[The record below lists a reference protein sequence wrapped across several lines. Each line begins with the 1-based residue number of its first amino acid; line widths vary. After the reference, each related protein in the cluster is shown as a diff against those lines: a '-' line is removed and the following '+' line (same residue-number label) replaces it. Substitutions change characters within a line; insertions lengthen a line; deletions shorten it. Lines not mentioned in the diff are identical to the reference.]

1 MVTLEVS
8 SVQCEETVKYPCPRP
23 VVLGI
28 LGAMALLLALWW
40 SFVREGSEAVRQPLE
55 ENIMEPSEMRE
66 DVTEE
71 VDDTEHLYLE
81 Q

>member
-40 SFVREGSEAVRQPLE
+40 SFVREGSEAVTLIILGLCPFKGVLGGG
-55 ENIMEPSEMRE
+55 
-66 DVTEE
+66 V
-71 VDDTEHLYLE
+71 LYIVQYL
-81 Q
+81 